1 MKIKYLPPSPNATV
15 DFGYGEIG
23 VNHVKNSDAGPLISA
38 GFARHIP
45 YRNYVERLA
54 TEATSQTAG
63 SFQNVSVDEE
73 WGFDGSCT
81 QFRQAVI
88 IFKRGSETIIY
99 DGPTKDTPP
108 SIVKKFHD
116 ATQPI
121 VNPEWAEELR
131 ERERNKQLEQQSKE
145 RAMSAAI
152 VYGRK

>member
-1 MKIKYLPPSPNATV
+1 MQIKYSEYHPDPNLRNVVRSIDNAS
-15 DFGYGEIG
+15 GRAAIG
-23 VNHVKNSDAGPLISA
+23 SGLAVEVPYKTYQARLSA
-38 GFARHIP
+38 EGQQ
-45 YRNYVERLA
+45 
-54 TEATSQTAG
+54 QTAG

-81 QFRQAVI
+81 QFRRAVI
-88 IFKRGSETIIY
+88 IFKHGSETTIF

-108 SIVKKFHD
+108 SIVKQFRD

-131 ERERNKQLEQQSKE
+131 EREKNKQLEQQSKE